1 MNDFSL
7 IKKIE
12 ILMNLI
18 ASSPLFLFCC
28 MLGVAVFIFFIICI
42 KKYKNVNKWIF
53 ISIWLF
59 LAGFLMIIY
68 NSVLMNFLDILLDN
82 IFMALYF
89 PNITIY
95 IIILFFS
102 NFSFIYSLISKKSN
116 RNFKIL
122 NFINMLVIN
131 LLLVLIID
139 ISTSNNINITNQ
151 LDVYSNSN
159 LLVLFQLT
167 TAVFTSW
174 LLINLLISAHVK
186 LKKYDTKYQDMPE
199 IIFEEV

>member
-1 MNDFSL
+1 
-7 IKKIE
+7 
-12 ILMNLI
+12 
-18 ASSPLFLFCC
+18 
-28 MLGVAVFIFFIICI
+28 
-42 KKYKNVNKWIF
+42 
-53 ISIWLF
+53 
-59 LAGFLMIIY
+59 
-68 NSVLMNFLDILLDN
+68 
-82 IFMALYF
+82 
-89 PNITIY
+89 
-95 IIILFFS
+95 
-102 NFSFIYSLISKKSN
+102 
-116 RNFKIL
+116 
-122 NFINMLVIN
+122 MLVIN